1 MNENKISGAVH
12 KVGDVQRIT
21 ERFSKRQLVIDTG
34 DKFSPYLPIDFSGKV
49 LDLPAKLSVGQE
61 VTVHLNLGGRESND
75 GRFWPSISGWKV
87 EVGEGGSNSPEPN
100 NWDQRNNEEDS
111 DIPF

>member
-1 MNENKISGAVH
+1 MNEIKISGTVH

-61 VTVHLNLGGRESND
+61 VTVHLNLGGRESK
-75 GRFWPSISGWKV
+75 GKFWPNISGWKI
-87 EVGEGGSNSPEPN
+87 EVGEGGNSPEPDS
-100 NWDQRNNEEDS
+100 WDQSNNNEDDS